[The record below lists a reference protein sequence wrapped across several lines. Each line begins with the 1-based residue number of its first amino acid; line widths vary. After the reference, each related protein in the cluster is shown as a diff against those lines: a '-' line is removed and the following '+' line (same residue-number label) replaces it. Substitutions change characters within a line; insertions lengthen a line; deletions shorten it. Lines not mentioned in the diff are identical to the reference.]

1 MNARELIAEIARRT
15 VSGDDTTL
23 LQNVDGWDSLKGV
36 QLVLKIEQVIG
47 RHLTE
52 NELER
57 LQSIQD
63 IDVLLKISP

>member
-1 MNARELIAEIARRT
+1 MNARELIAEITRRT

-23 LQNVDGWDSLKGV
+23 LHNVDGWDSLKGV
-36 QLVLKIEQVIG
+36 QLVLRIEQSIG

-63 IDVLLKISP
+63 VDALLKISP

>member
-1 MNARELIAEIARRT
+1 MNARELIAEITRRP
-15 VSGDDTTL
+15 VLGDERTL
-23 LQNVDGWDSLKGV
+23 LSNVDGWDSLKGV
-36 QLVLKIEQVIG
+36 QLVLRIEQLID

-63 IDVLLKISP
+63 VDAVLTVGP

>member
-15 VSGDDTTL
+15 VSGDETTL
-23 LQNVDGWDSLKGV
+23 LSNVDGWDSLKGV
-36 QLVLKIEQVIG
+36 QLVLKIEQLIG

-52 NELER
+52 NELEH

-63 IDVLLKISP
+63 VDALLKVGP

>member
-1 MNARELIAEIARRT
+1 MNARELLAEITRRT
-15 VSGDDTTL
+15 VLGDETTL
-23 LQNVDGWDSLKGV
+23 LSNVDGWDSLKGV
-36 QLVLKIEQVIG
+36 QLVLRIEQLIG